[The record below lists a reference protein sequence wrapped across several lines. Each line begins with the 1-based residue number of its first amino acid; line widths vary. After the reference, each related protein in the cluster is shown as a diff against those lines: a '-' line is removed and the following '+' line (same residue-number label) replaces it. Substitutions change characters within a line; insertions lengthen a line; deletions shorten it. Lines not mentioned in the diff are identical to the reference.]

1 MNLGEAVNRGR
12 DAAGNVGKEILSAV
26 TPLGDIESAKGIYNN
41 ATSGNYGSAAVGLGL
56 LALPNFIKKPL
67 KIARRIG
74 TDYAMIAKDAVGSPK
89 RFIQARNEGTY
100 PLTYKELFRKCT

>member
-1 MNLGEAVNRGR
+1 M
-12 DAAGNVGKEILSAV
+12 
-26 TPLGDIESAKGIYNN
+26 
-41 ATSGNYGSAAVGLGL
+41 TSGNYRSAALGL

-100 PLTYKELFRKCT
+100 PLTYKERRSYLENVHRKGETAASRVNSNNQEDLNIL